1 MAEVF
6 VLLGGNTGDRKE
18 ILRKASGHLEKRA
31 GHITCK
37 SSIYETEP
45 WGFTS
50 DTAFLN
56 QAMCL
61 HTLLSPREI
70 LTVILQIEKEM
81 GRQRIGK
88 SYASRPIDIDILFYE
103 HLVNNEPDL
112 VIPHPRLHLRKFSL
126 IPLNEIAGS
135 FIHPVLQKTIE
146 TLLKECK
153 DTLKVV
159 KYL

>member
-1 MAEVF
+1 
-6 VLLGGNTGDRKE
+6 
-18 ILRKASGHLEKRA
+18 
-31 GHITCK
+31 
-37 SSIYETEP
+37 
-45 WGFTS
+45 
-50 DTAFLN
+50 
-56 QAMCL
+56 
-61 HTLLSPREI
+61 
-70 LTVILQIEKEM
+70 M

-146 TLLKECK
+146 TLLKECE